1 MKRFNPL
8 DLDSTGSEERRG
20 RSREEC
26 EGGRRNWKGR
36 QKERNGS
43 RERVTGKIKGR
54 ESRRRGSKRGRM
66 GSEREQE
73 VLSKREKGK
82 DEHRR
87 DLCEGH
93 RMECDGTVLLQC
105 Y

>member
-8 DLDSTGSEERRG
+8 ALDSTGSEERRG

-26 EGGRRNWKGR
+26 EGGRKNWKGR

-43 RERVTGKIKGR
+43 RERVTGTIKRG

-66 GSEREQE
+66 GSEREKE

-82 DEHRR
+82 DEQEGPV
-87 DLCEGH
+87 EGH
-93 RMECDGTVLLQC
+93 RTECDGTVLLQC